1 MTDTPASLTDD
12 EVVVLEQQFNITKL
26 SAQLSAQGISLI
38 IRHQAS
44 GEQASTSADGGM
56 KSNIQQLADEN
67 KQMKRSLQEVQ
78 NNLTQSRLEEDEL
91 KRKIERLESIKLEMD
106 RTLAIQHQEDEK
118 MRGKVQRLES
128 DKEELTDENKQLKRS
143 LEEVRSSLTQSRLEE
158 EELKS
163 KFVLQHQEWKSKDE
177 KMRGK
182 VQRLESD
189 KEELD
194 MTLTAIIRENTE
206 KSNVI
211 EKIRDAIRCP
221 ICALVRNQV
230 VQCENGH
237 HVCIHCQREIFR
249 CPVCRVSYNA
259 GAHKNLV
266 AEDVARALNG

>member
-1 MTDTPASLTDD
+1 MTDTPTSLSDD
-12 EVVVLEQQFNITKL
+12 EEVVVLEQQFDITNL
-26 SAQLSAQGISLI
+26 SADLAAQGISLI
-38 IRHQAS
+38 VRHKAS

-56 KSNIQQLADEN
+56 KSNILQLADEN
-67 KQMKRSLQEVQ
+67 KQLKRSLQEVQ
-78 NNLTQSRLEEDEL
+78 NSLTQSRLEEDEL

-106 RTLAIQHQEDEK
+106 RTLAIQNQ
-118 MRGKVQRLES
+118 KVQRLES

-163 KFVLQHQEWKSKDE
+163 KFVLQHQERNSMDE
-177 KMRGK
+177 KMKEK

-189 KEELD
+189 NQELD
-194 MTLTAIIRENTE
+194 MTLTAIKRENTE
-206 KSNVI
+206 KCNVI
-211 EKIRDAIRCP
+211 EKIWDTLRCP
-221 ICALVRNQV
+221 ICALVRNRV

-237 HVCIHCQREIFR
+237 HVCIHCQREISR

-266 AEDVARALNG
+266 AEEVARALNG